1 MKEDDNYAEFAHDV
15 FVTACE
21 GGINYWADVSDYNR
35 HIRYTDH
42 ELKHDWSAKLKV
54 DDKDNPFDM
63 RIVELKRN
71 NNSFSVYTLNQQT
84 IEIAIHRLIKHFK
97 ESQPVSYSHPVLQSE
112 VERLGFALF
121 KAERT
126 NDYEAISNILDAE
139 WADIIVQYGL
149 FSELVYD

>member
-21 GGINYWADVSDYNR
+21 GGINHWADVSNYYHKDSPHVNF
-35 HIRYTDH
+35 HG
-42 ELKHDWSAKLKV
+42 WSAVLTV
-54 DDKDNPFDM
+54 DNED
-63 RIVELKRN
+63 N

-97 ESQPVSYSHPVLQSE
+97 ESQPESYSHPFLQSE

-121 KAERT
+121 KAEKA

-149 FSELVYD
+149 FSELVYG

>member
-21 GGINYWADVSDYNR
+21 GGINHWADISDYNYESDR
-35 HIRYTDH
+35 
-42 ELKHDWSAKLKV
+42 DWSAKLTV
-54 DDKDNPFDM
+54 DNED
-63 RIVELKRN
+63 N

-149 FSELVYD
+149 FSELVYG